1 MSYISILDNIDDHV
15 EYSEYSECTVYAT
28 VILMLIYMGVVLKPM
43 QEFKYVSDICR
54 YVRVFLL
61 QWRKAAKAW
70 RKVREGSEYHYLYEV
85 CTRKHDH
92 NSVS

>member
-1 MSYISILDNIDDHV
+1 MGSDCQLLSSKIVPGPGKWPWSQVMVGKTHV
-15 EYSEYSECTVYAT
+15 
-28 VILMLIYMGVVLKPM
+28 YMGVVLKPM